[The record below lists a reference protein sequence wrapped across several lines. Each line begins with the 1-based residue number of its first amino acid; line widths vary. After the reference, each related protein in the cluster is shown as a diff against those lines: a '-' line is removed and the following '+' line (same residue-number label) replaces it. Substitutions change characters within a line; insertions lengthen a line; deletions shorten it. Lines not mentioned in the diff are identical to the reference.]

1 MIDLLYEV
9 VGDGGEFCG
18 ASHPLAQPRLAQEF
32 RFITDRVLELGEVAA
47 SC

>member
-1 MIDLLYEV
+1 MVDVLYEV
-9 VGDGGEFCG
+9 VVDGGEFCG
-18 ASHPLAQPRLAQEF
+18 ASHPLAQLRLAQEF